1 MDADFYTQKQDYVR
15 WQWSE

>member
-15 WQWSE
+15 RQWSE